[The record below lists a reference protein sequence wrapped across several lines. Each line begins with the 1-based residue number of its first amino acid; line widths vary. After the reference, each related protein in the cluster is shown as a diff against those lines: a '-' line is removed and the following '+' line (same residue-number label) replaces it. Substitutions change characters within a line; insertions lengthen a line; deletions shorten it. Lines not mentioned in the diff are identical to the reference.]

1 MALRELRSHADLLR
15 ALTREQERQL
25 AHMPILSTLLG
36 NVGRVA
42 DLILE
47 VVEGVDP
54 GRQVELSGTL
64 EIGRDAA
71 VAVVVADDQV
81 SRRHARIAVD
91 AGRAT
96 VEDLGSTNG
105 TYVNEQPIASTRQLE
120 PGDTVRVGTTV
131 FELRTAQQVSHQP
144 TAARPV
150 PDLTRASDVLQP
162 APDTP
167 RVAEREPGFVPPEVV
182 DDADAR
188 ADYQAIARLLDSN
201 VKRRTNIAVIA
212 LLGAAGLAVLVAFG
226 LK

>member
-1 MALRELRSHADLLR
+1 
-15 ALTREQERQL
+15 
-25 AHMPILSTLLG
+25 MPILSPALG
-36 NVGRVA
+36 NVARVA

-54 GRQVELSGTL
+54 GRQVELTGTI
-64 EIGRDAA
+64 EIGRDAS

-81 SRRHARIAVD
+81 SRRHARLAVE
-91 AGRAT
+91 AGRAM

-105 TYVNEQPIASTRQLE
+105 TYVNEQPIAAARQLE

-131 FELRTAQQVSHQP
+131 FELRTAQQVSYQP
-144 TAARPV
+144 TAVRPV
-150 PDLTRASDVLQP
+150 PDLAPAADVLQ
-162 APDTP
+162 AGADAP
-167 RVAEREPGFVPPEVV
+167 RVAEREPAFVPPEVV